1 MNVLL
6 KTAYQNNKIL
16 QLSRKYLIRYLMVID
31 FYIEETLRGFKQCF
45 PDKKKLY
52 IPKNK
57 IVNSQSILD
66 TYMIA

>member
-45 PDKKKLY
+45 PYKKKLY